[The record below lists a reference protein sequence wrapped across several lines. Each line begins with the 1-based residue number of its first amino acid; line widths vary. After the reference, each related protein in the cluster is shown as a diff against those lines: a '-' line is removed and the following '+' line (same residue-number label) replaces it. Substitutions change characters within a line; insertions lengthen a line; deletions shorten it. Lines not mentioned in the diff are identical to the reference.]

1 VTVLEREPRVG
12 GKCCSVTIGGRSCV
26 TAAGRGRAP
35 LEYFPHVGPADM
47 ATGYYNTL
55 EGMQGARGTY
65 YAGEVMSF
73 ASIEVCARCARA
85 LVARC
90 FE

>member
-1 VTVLEREPRVG
+1 
-12 GKCCSVTIGGRSCV
+12 
-26 TAAGRGRAP
+26 
-35 LEYFPHVGPADM
+35 
-47 ATGYYNTL
+47 
-55 EGMQGARGTY
+55 MQGTAGTY

-73 ASIEVCARCARA
+73 ASIEVCARYATA